1 MHSRLQLFLHPGVNR
16 LLYMKILFVNHTFP
30 PESYAGSELCVL
42 YLAKELK
49 QRGHEP
55 HVFYRYSNPDDDE
68 LLVKHDEVEGI
79 PTSKINHTFRFTH
92 SFQNIYLYP
101 ELTAKFG
108 YVLRTIKPDIVHLHH
123 LTNLSLSIV
132 KEIKDYGCPVVMTL
146 HDYWLHCQRGQLLKP
161 DMSLCDGPSF
171 TKCRSCL
178 SVQLLRGNAQR
189 VASRLWKTT
198 SPSSANSS
206 IIRLLDVKE
215 YCIQTAH
222 PDFVA
227 NTHFDFD
234 GKASPTLQAHPP
246 SAITYNLE
254 LTHPALLKTAV
265 AMHPST
271 YQQEGGGVR
280 FTITVNGG
288 AAFSTTIN
296 AKQNHEQRRWHPVEV
311 QIHPNDDGACEIVLQ
326 TESELE
332 NDNQHCT
339 AGWRDPVIIQ
349 QGKIAFLPS
358 KSNWKKNLYPLA
370 HWAAGMI
377 AAWSPQANEGIEHRR
392 NWTQRVLDEVDLF
405 ISPSHFL
412 RNFFIRH
419 GLPEDKILFLDNGFL
434 LPDIKKTES
443 PQKPIRFGY
452 IGTWIPPKGVDIAL
466 KAFQGIDPNQ
476 ARFIVHGFF
485 PGYDGFEHYE
495 DELKAL
501 AGPAV
506 EFRGKYNPQDVY
518 QLLEEIDCLIMPS
531 IWWENSPMTI
541 HEAFAAGVP
550 VITADVGGMAEQVR
564 HGGGATFKHRD
575 PQSLRA
581 VLDEIISNPGML
593 SLMQKTIPAVNSIE
607 SFADSI
613 LGIYQQL
620 LINYE

>member
-1 MHSRLQLFLHPGVNR
+1 
-16 LLYMKILFVNHTFP
+16 MKILFVNHTFP

-55 HVFYRYSNPDDDE
+55 HVFYRYSNPDEDE
-68 LLVKHDEVEGI
+68 LLVKHGEVEGI
-79 PTSKINHTFRFTH
+79 PTSKINHTFRFTR

-108 YVLRTIKPDIVHLHH
+108 YFLRTVKPDIVHLHH

-189 VASRLWKTT
+189 AASRLWKSTRNT
-198 SPSSANSS
+198 SVNRTV
-206 IIRLLDVKE
+206 IRLLDRKE
-215 YCIQTAH
+215 SSIQTAH
-222 PDFVA
+222 KDFVA
-227 NTHFDFD
+227 KTHFNLD
-234 GKASPTLQAHPP
+234 GKQTPTLQAHPP
-246 SAITYNLE
+246 AVITYKISLQQ
-254 LTHPALLKTAV
+254 PAMLKTAV
-265 AMHPST
+265 AMHPTT

-280 FTITVNGG
+280 FTITVNGDEV
-288 AAFSTTIN
+288 FSSAIN
-296 AKQNHEQRRWHPVEV
+296 AKQYQEQRKWHLIEV
-311 QIHPNDDGACEIVLQ
+311 QIHPNNDGVCEIVLQ
-326 TESELE
+326 TESQLE

-349 QGKIAFLPS
+349 QSNALPVAS
-358 KSNWKKNLYPLA
+358 QSNLKKNLYPLA
-370 HWAAGMI
+370 HWAAGVI

-412 RNFFIRH
+412 RDFFIRY

-434 LPDIKKTES
+434 LPDSKKTES

-452 IGTWIPPKGVDIAL
+452 IGTWIPSKGVDIAL
-466 KAFQGIDPNQ
+466 KAFQGIDPQQ
-476 ARFIVHGFF
+476 AKFIVHGFF
-485 PGYDGFEHYE
+485 PGYDGMEHYE

-518 QLLEEIDCLIMPS
+518 QLLDEIDCLIMPS

-541 HEAFAAGVP
+541 HEAFASGVP
-550 VITADVGGMAEQVR
+550 VITANVGGMAEQVKK
-564 HGGGATFKHRD
+564 GGGATFKHRD
-575 PQSLRA
+575 AQSLRH
-581 VLDEIISNPGML
+581 LMDEIISDPGML
-593 SLMQKTIPAVNSIE
+593 SNMQRSIPRVDSID
-607 SFADSI
+607 SFADSV
-613 LGIYQQL
+613 LGIYEQL
-620 LINYE
+620 LVNDE